1 MKELELIAELRSL
14 LATDD
19 ARLVRG
25 LGDDAAVVH
34 GRGYAVTS
42 VDTMVD
48 GVHFRS
54 GELRPEEIG
63 RRALA
68 AALSDLAAMGVDRGA
83 QAYLA
88 LGLPRNSDLAQSRA
102 LIAGAAGLAR
112 ELGVTIAGGDVTT
125 APALFVSFTVVGW
138 ADDPGEL
145 VGRDGARPG
154 DLVGVTGS
162 LGGSAAGLAVVE
174 GRAGELQPQLAERL
188 RNRYAA
194 PWPRLAEGRALSRA
208 GVSAMLD
215 ISDGLAT
222 DADHLARAS
231 GVAIELELA
240 AVPIA
245 PGVAEVASALGE
257 DPAAFAAQGGEDFE
271 LCFCARPRQPPSSRS
286 RGRRARHRH
295 GHLGRRGPRLS
306 SRGAGESLF
315 PRPHRPARRPGRLRA
330 QLLISSGPA
339 WPARRGAQPTAG
351 RESEE
356 QRLLPAKSMIHRGLR
371 RIASAT
377 LVAST
382 LYCPCSSRSF
392 SVMSLDSASVVILAL

>member
-1 MKELELIAELRSL
+1 MKELELIPELRSL

-34 GRGYAVTS
+34 GRGYSVTS

-54 GELRPEEIG
+54 AELRPEEIG

-68 AALSDLAAMGVDRGA
+68 AALSDLAAMGVDHGA

-88 LGLPRNSDLAQSRA
+88 LGLPRNSDLPQSRA

-112 ELGVTIAGGDVTT
+112 DLGVTIAGGDVTA

-194 PWPRLAEGRALSRA
+194 PWPRLAEGHALSRA

-245 PGVAEVASALGE
+245 PGVAEVASVLGE

-271 LCFCARPRQPPSSRS
+271 LCFCAGPASRQAVEAAVAGLGTVTVTWVGEV
-286 RGRRARHRH
+286 RGSAPARARAYFRD
-295 GHLGRRGPRLS
+295 LTGPL
-306 SRGAGESLF
+306 AGL
-315 PRPHRPARRPGRLRA
+315 
-330 QLLISSGPA
+330 
-339 WPARRGAQPTAG
+339 AG
-351 RESEE
+351 YE
-356 QRLLPAKSMIHRGLR
+356 H
-371 RIASAT
+371 
-377 LVAST
+377 
-382 LYCPCSSRSF
+382 SF
-392 SVMSLDSASVVILAL
+392 